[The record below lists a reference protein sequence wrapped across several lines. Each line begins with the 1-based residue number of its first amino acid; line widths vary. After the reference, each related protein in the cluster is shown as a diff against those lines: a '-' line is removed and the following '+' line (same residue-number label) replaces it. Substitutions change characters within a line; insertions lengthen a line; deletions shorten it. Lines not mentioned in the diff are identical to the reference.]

1 MIVVKGRPQQ
11 RSASDPDRLAAR
23 RTTRLAMALSLA
35 SGFALWAS
43 FPPLNLWP
51 LAWIAPVPWVLL
63 TRMPRR
69 FTGSTYLA
77 VWLGGLVHWLAM
89 LQGIRLAHSALVFG
103 WLVLAAYVACYIPL
117 WVWLGR
123 VAVRR
128 FKLPLLIAAP
138 VIWVGLEL
146 IRGYFVTGFSA
157 GLLGH
162 TQTAWTSLLQ
172 VADVFGAYG
181 VSFLLML
188 AAAAL
193 AEMIPLA
200 WLGAEHHV
208 ANRSP
213 WWPALPAA
221 ATIAAALAYGH
232 YRLAETPPRA
242 DERPLRSA
250 LIQGSL
256 DTVFDRSQAEY
267 DKRVERTFR
276 HYDELTAEAIAQPG
290 QLDLVVWPESMFAS
304 VESRIQ
310 EPLEVPSGVEITP
323 AELRRQIGELSRQF
337 QGVVR
342 DAAASLNATPHGG
355 TASEAT
361 THFLFGT
368 TTFEYGP
375 LPSPKRYN
383 AALLATPQGRII
395 GRYYKVHLVMFGEY
409 IPLGEWFPGIYR
421 VTPLGDGLDRGAGP
435 TVMHVRGKRLAPS
448 ICFENVVP
456 HLIRQQVVELSE
468 QGKPPDILVTVTN
481 DGWFHGSAILDLHFR
496 CAVFRAIENRR
507 PMLIAANTG
516 FSAHIDGSGRVL
528 AVGPRRAPA
537 VLIAEARPDGR
548 IPLYHTLGDWPAILC
563 AAVCGVLGACG
574 LFRGK
579 LPTATV
585 PGE

>member
-1 MIVVKGRPQQ
+1 MIVVKGRPLQ
-11 RSASDPDRLAAR
+11 RSASDPERLVAR
-23 RTTRLAMALSLA
+23 RTTRLAMALSLV
-35 SGFALWAS
+35 SGLALWAS

-51 LAWIAPVPWVLL
+51 LAWIAPVPWLLL
-63 TRMPRR
+63 TRIPRR
-69 FTGSTYLA
+69 FTGGTYLA
-77 VWLGGLVHWLAM
+77 VWLGALVHWLAM
-89 LQGIRLAHSALVFG
+89 LQGIRLAHPALVFG

-117 WVWLGR
+117 LVWLGR
-123 VAVRR
+123 VAVR
-128 FKLPLLIAAP
+128 KMNIPLVFAAP

-188 AAAAL
+188 AAAAF
-193 AEMIPLA
+193 AQMIPLA
-200 WLGAEHHV
+200 WLGAERHV
-208 ANRSP
+208 ANRWP

-242 DERPLRSA
+242 DERPLRAA

-256 DTVFDRSQAEY
+256 DTVFDRSEAEY
-267 DKRVERTFR
+267 QRRVERTFQ
-276 HYDELTAEAIAQPG
+276 HYDELTAKAIAQPG

-310 EPLEVPSGVEITP
+310 EPLEVPSGVDISP
-323 AELRRQIGELSRQF
+323 AELRRQIGELSRRF
-337 QGVVR
+337 QRVVR
-342 DAAASLNATPHGG
+342 DAAASLNATPPRG
-355 TASEAT
+355 TAAEEGT
-361 THFLFGT
+361 CFLFGT

-375 LPSPKRYN
+375 PAPKRYN
-383 AALLATPQGRII
+383 AALLADPQGRIV
-395 GRYYKVHLVMFGEY
+395 GRYYKIHLVMFGEY
-409 IPLGEWFPGIYR
+409 IPLGEWFPWIYR

-435 TVMHVRGKRLAPS
+435 AVMNVGGKRLAPS

-456 HLIRQQVVELSE
+456 HLIRQQVIELSE
-468 QGKPPDILVTVTN
+468 QGKPPDILVTITN
-481 DGWFHGSAILDLHFR
+481 DGWFHGSAILDLHLR

-528 AVGPRRAPA
+528 ALGPRRAPA
-537 VLIAEARPDGR
+537 VLSVEAKPDGR
-548 IPLYHTLGDWPAILC
+548 VPLYHTLGDWPAMVC
-563 AAVCGVLGACG
+563 AAACGVLGACG
-574 LFRGK
+574 LWRGK
-579 LPTATV
+579 TPT
-585 PGE
+585 PSIPLQ